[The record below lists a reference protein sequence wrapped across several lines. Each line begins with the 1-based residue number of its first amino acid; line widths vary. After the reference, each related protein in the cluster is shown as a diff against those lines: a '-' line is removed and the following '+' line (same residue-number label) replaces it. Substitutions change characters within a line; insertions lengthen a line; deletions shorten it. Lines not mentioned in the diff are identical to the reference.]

1 MTRLI
6 FIASLCVLN
15 LLANSALAFKFTP
28 ETCQKYGLGKN
39 WYCENFTQENK
50 QEISS
55 RDIIESSLLPEEKAY
70 QLNQLW
76 EKQRQRAVMT
86 ASKQDIEK
94 FLETHNLIINKGI
107 DFAKIT
113 QNLIEN
119 SPILANSESYYKN
132 LSDQKIK
139 EQEKDAILANA
150 HKRYGLVFIYSSTC
164 PHCHRQ
170 LPIILSLLDKH
181 KLKGMGIS
189 VDGNYFA
196 DLNENIVDENIVN
209 DTLVHAFPT
218 ILLLDKKHPAKIFI
232 SKGLTSLDTL
242 EEKIAR
248 RITERENEE
257 N

>member
-1 MTRLI
+1 VNKPLIII
-6 FIASLCVLN
+6 FICLIHSQCF
-15 LLANSALAFKFTP
+15 AFKFTP
-28 ETCQKYGLGKN
+28 ETCQKYGLGKY
-39 WYCENFTQENK
+39 WYCENLIKENQHETSAK
-50 QEISS
+50 
-55 RDIIESSLLPEEKAY
+55 DIMESSLLSEEKAY

-76 EKQRQRAVMT
+76 EKQRQRAVIT
-86 ASKQDIEK
+86 AKREDIEK

-119 SPILANSESYYKN
+119 SPILASSESYYKN

-139 EQEKDAILANA
+139 EQEKDTTLANA

-164 PHCHRQ
+164 SHCHRQ
-170 LPIILSLLDKH
+170 LPIILSLLDKY
-181 KLKGMGIS
+181 KLKVMGIS

-196 DLNENIVDENIVN
+196 DLNENITDNNIVN
-209 DTLVHAFPT
+209 DPLVQAFPT

-242 EEKIAR
+242 EEKIVR
-248 RITERENEE
+248 RIMERENEKK
-257 N
+257 